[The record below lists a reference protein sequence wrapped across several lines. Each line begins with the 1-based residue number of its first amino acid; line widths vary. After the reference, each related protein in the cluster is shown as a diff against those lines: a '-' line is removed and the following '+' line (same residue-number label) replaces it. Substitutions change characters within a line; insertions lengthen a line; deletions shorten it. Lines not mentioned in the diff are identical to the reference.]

1 MFRRVL
7 SDVLGD
13 MTERGQIPEEISA
26 DLASRM
32 AYSGPKK
39 FWNL

>member
-1 MFRRVL
+1 VL

-13 MTERGQIPEEISA
+13 MTERGQIPENITM

-32 AYSGPKK
+32 AYNGPKK
-39 FWNL
+39 FWNV